1 MKQAMIEIAE
11 IKRLIEAKEKSDSV
25 YLKNDYSKNI
35 KYRLS
40 ELKFYCKNKNI
51 EYDILL
57 EELQRCLGKKN

>member
-11 IKRLIEAKEKSDSV
+11 IKRMIEAKEKSDSV

>member
-1 MKQAMIEIAE
+1 MKQAMIELAE

-40 ELKFYCKNKNI
+40 ELKFYCKNKKIDYN
-51 EYDILL
+51 ILL